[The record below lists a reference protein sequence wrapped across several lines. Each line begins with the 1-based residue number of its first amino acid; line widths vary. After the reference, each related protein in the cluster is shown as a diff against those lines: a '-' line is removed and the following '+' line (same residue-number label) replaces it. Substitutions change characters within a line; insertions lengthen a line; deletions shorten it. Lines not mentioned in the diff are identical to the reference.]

1 LLKHKGLEK
10 EATICFEKVKELERN
25 ESKLTD

>member
-25 ESKLTD
+25 